1 MLPIYEVY
9 KGENISMSFTATL
22 DGAPYNLTG
31 KTVQGVMRSSIS
43 GDVILDL
50 SPTIPTPA
58 NGVIIINVSTS
69 SIPAGIYGAD
79 VQISTSTVPV
89 VIHQWT
95 QKIRPKYTP
104 NL

>member
-9 KGENISMSFTATL
+9 KGENISFSFTATL

-31 KTVQGVMRSSIS
+31 KTVQGVMKSSVS
-43 GDVILDL
+43 GDTVLDL
-50 SPTIPTPA
+50 APTIPTPS
-58 NGVIIINVSTS
+58 NGVIVVNVSTS

-79 VQISTSTVPV
+79 VQISTGTVPV